1 MLPGAVNWFDNTAR
15 TIVVQMRA
23 TATAAAGKSA
33 LVQGGHGARA
43 SIRLDT
49 VIRRAVR
56 KVSALCVCGTTLACS
71 GADARPEHTPPPP
84 PVKRA
89 MAQRLDT
96 ARLSQAFAQAAELP
110 RLRSLLVQ
118 WKGEVV
124 GERYFNGTTPAS
136 RANIKS
142 ASKSVISAL
151 VGIAIARGDIDSTNQ
166 SISELLRA
174 ETRGLDSA
182 KRAIT
187 VSHLLSMRAGLQSTS
202 FDQYG
207 SWVTSRN
214 WVANALRRPMVAPA
228 GGEMIYSTGS
238 THLLSAI
245 LTRASGT
252 STLGYAR
259 RHLFQPLGIELRPW
273 QRDPQG
279 IYFGGND
286 MYLTPREM
294 LKIGQLYLEGGVYQ
308 GRQIVP
314 KAWIDSSWT
323 ERTSS
328 PWNGHRYGYGW
339 WTRTAQLHTVRFA
352 WGYGGQFIFVVPE
365 LQLVV
370 VTTSDSETRR
380 DGSHTWTLHRLLE
393 FDIIPAVLQ

>member
-1 MLPGAVNWFDNTAR
+1 MNWFD
-15 TIVVQMRA
+15 
-23 TATAAAGKSA
+23 
-33 LVQGGHGARA
+33 
-43 SIRLDT
+43 
-49 VIRRAVR
+49 
-56 KVSALCVCGTTLACS
+56 TTLDSMVVRMRLRTCFLPALAACVACS
-71 GADARPEHTPPPP
+71 GADARPEYVPTPP

-89 MAQRLDT
+89 MASALDT
-96 ARLSQAFAQAAELP
+96 ARLSQAYAQAAELP
-110 RLRSLLVQ
+110 RLKSLVVQ
-118 WKGEVV
+118 WKGEIV
-124 GERYFNGTTPAS
+124 GERYFNGATRAS

-166 SISELLRA
+166 PISQLLRA
-174 ETRGLDSA
+174 ETRGLDSV

-214 WVANALRRPMVAPA
+214 WVANALRRPMVAQP
-228 GGEMIYSTGS
+228 GGDMIYSTGS

-252 STLGYAR
+252 STLAFAQ
-259 RHLFQPLGIELRPW
+259 RHLFRPIGVELRPW
-273 QRDPQG
+273 QADPQG

-294 LKIGQLYLEGGVYQ
+294 LKFGALYLDGGVHQ

-370 VTTSDSETRR
+370 VATSDSDSRR
-380 DGSHTWTLHRLLE
+380 EGSHTWTLHRLLE
-393 FDIIPAVLQ
+393 NEIIPAVLQ

>member
-1 MLPGAVNWFDNTAR
+1 MALAV
-15 TIVVQMRA
+15 I
-23 TATAAAGKSA
+23 G
-33 LVQGGHGARA
+33 
-43 SIRLDT
+43 
-49 VIRRAVR
+49 
-56 KVSALCVCGTTLACS
+56 CS
-71 GADARPEHTPPPP
+71 GADASNEYVPPPP

-89 MAQRLDT
+89 MAPTLDT
-96 ARLSQAFAQAAELP
+96 ARLAEAYARARELP
-110 RLRSLLVQ
+110 RLKSLLVQ
-118 WKGEVV
+118 WKGEIVA
-124 GERYFNGTTPAS
+124 EEYFHGATRAS

-151 VGIAIARGDIDSTNQ
+151 IGIAIARGDIDSTNQ
-166 SISELLRA
+166 PIAQLLRA
-174 ETRGLDSA
+174 EARGLDSV

-187 VSHLLSMRAGLQSTS
+187 VSNLLSMRAGLQSTS

-214 WVANALRRPMVAPA
+214 WVANALRRPMVAPP

-245 LTRASGT
+245 LTRASGMNT
-252 STLGYAR
+252 HAYAQ
-259 RHLFQPLGIELRPW
+259 RHLFRPMGIDLRPW

-294 LKIGQLYLEGGVYQ
+294 LKFGALYLNR
-308 GRQIVP
+308 GRAGNRQVIP
-314 KAWIDSSWT
+314 AEWIDSSWT
-323 ERTSS
+323 ERTAS

-339 WTRTAQLHTVRFA
+339 WTRTSQLHTVRFA

-370 VTTSDSETRR
+370 VTTSDSESRR
-380 DGSHTWTLHRLLE
+380 EGSHTWTLHRLLDE
-393 FDIIPAVLQ
+393 YLVPAVLSSE